1 MRLSAAIPGL
11 MRSGGSGPAAGRPR
25 REYLKAVVLALVIAW
40 AFELLSYE
48 GEISDADKYRWRHPA
63 RHGGLHCGGLSE
75 PAGQT
80 VPRVIP
86 PVTGGLHCGGCDRE
100 NGCRHPG
107 HPACHGRAPL
117 RLPEALERRTA
128 TSSAGPLLDR
138 DPVASRP
145 ARCCWEGGFLGAN
158 DYLPVVRGAYQ
169 PPTILAPAVRG
180 RRGLPCLLRV
190 ACHRYHNTA
199 VCARRRRS
207 LLDSGQRV
215 KLSVHVDGRIIRV
228 RSNQQNRRCCL

>member
-86 PVTGGLHCGGCDRE
+86 PVTGGLHCGCPRRWREEPPPHRPGPCLTGTRLRRDRH
-100 NGCRHPG
+100 G
-107 HPACHGRAPL
+107 AVGRAASLELTTTCPL
-117 RLPEALERRTA
+117 CAAPISPRQF
-128 TSSAGPLLDR
+128 
-138 DPVASRP
+138 SRP
-145 ARCCWEGGFLGAN
+145 PYE
-158 DYLPVVRGAYQ
+158 VVEDCRVYFGWHAIAITTRRFARGAD
-169 PPTILAPAVRG
+169 G
-180 RRGLPCLLRV
+180 
-190 ACHRYHNTA
+190 ACSTA
-199 VCARRRRS
+199 A
-207 LLDSGQRV
+207 
-215 KLSVHVDGRIIRV
+215 
-228 RSNQQNRRCCL
+228 NA